1 MPTLEKE
8 QKKKDKKKRKVMEVT
23 DEPVQ
28 KFGTGTERV
37 MSPKQIRARA
47 RRAGKIHKEE
57 MEKLYKPIEEWDEEE
72 LARGRPRAK
81 DGTFKG
87 ASPAWIT
94 REVHEA
100 AMARFKGIIE
110 SKMRGETV
118 TAMSMLHTILADD
131 EVDEKGRPLVAA
143 STKLDAIKFLI
154 EHAVGKPTQ
163 RVEQDISVRLQG
175 LLAVA
180 TVGPGS
186 MPAELPAPP
195 EWEEDDDVMDL
206 DSEES

>member
-8 QKKKDKKKRKVMEVT
+8 RKKKKSKKVKVMEVT
-23 DEPVQ
+23 SDPVPTY
-28 KFGTGTERV
+28 KTGTERV
-37 MSPKQIRARA
+37 MTPKQIRARA
-47 RRAGKIHKEE
+47 RRAGKIHAAE

-81 DGTFKG
+81 DGSFKG

-100 AMARFKGIIE
+100 AMSRFKGIIE
-110 SKMRGETV
+110 GKMRGETV
-118 TAMSMLHTILADD
+118 TAMRMLHEILTD
-131 EVDEKGRPLVAA
+131 ERVDEKDRPLVAA
-143 STKLDAIKFLI
+143 STKLDAAKFLI

-163 RVEQDISVRLQG
+163 RVETDISVRLQG

-186 MPAELPAPP
+186 MPLALPESQYHDA
-195 EWEEDDDVMDL
+195 EEDVMEL
-206 DSEES
+206 DSEED